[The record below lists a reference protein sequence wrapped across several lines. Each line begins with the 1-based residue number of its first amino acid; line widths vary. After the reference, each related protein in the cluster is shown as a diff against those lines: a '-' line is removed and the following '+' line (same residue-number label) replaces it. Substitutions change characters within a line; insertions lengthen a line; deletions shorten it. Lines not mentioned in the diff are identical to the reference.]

1 MGLKNKNSIRWRI
14 FLPIVLAMW
23 VIIGIL
29 IVFQYQHET
38 EYRKSYINQQLN
50 FINSRI
56 IAAYEQNDD
65 IKPFLNFISNY
76 LDNSVFDQLK
86 ISAYDA
92 NDQLLYAIGRPFKTP
107 GEATDAISDANGYI
121 RTNAENKV
129 YFYKVTK
136 SDDGNLIIHTAMPWT
151 ASISDALRVD
161 NTLLLTIFLFALIA
175 VTILAYFSTSFIVNN
190 IKILREFARNANNP
204 DFKIDESRLGHDE
217 LGDISRDILKLYQGR
232 VEANKRSEREHA
244 VAIHA
249 IEEKGRMQ
257 HQLTNN
263 INHELKTPVGVI
275 RGYLE
280 TVLTSEEMD
289 QETQRY
295 FLQRALDNVER
306 LCTLLNDVSTM
317 TRLENG
323 SGKISFT
330 EINMHDLV
338 YTIHN
343 DLNQAGALNNMDFDL
358 SMPLECTVYAN
369 ANLLTS
375 AISNLFKN
383 AAIHSRGTSIGM
395 SLVSE
400 SEKFYTFSFWDNGQG
415 VSEEHIPHLF
425 ERFYR
430 VDAGRSRKSG
440 GTGLGL
446 PIVKNTIDS
455 LGGAISVYNRS
466 KGGLEFLFTLKKAN

>member
-1 MGLKNKNSIRWRI
+1 M
-14 FLPIVLAMW
+14 
-23 VIIGIL
+23 
-29 IVFQYQHET
+29 
-38 EYRKSYINQQLN
+38 
-50 FINSRI
+50 
-56 IAAYEQNDD
+56 
-65 IKPFLNFISNY
+65 
-76 LDNSVFDQLK
+76 
-86 ISAYDA
+86 
-92 NDQLLYAIGRPFKTP
+92 
-107 GEATDAISDANGYI
+107 
-121 RTNAENKV
+121 
-129 YFYKVTK
+129 
-136 SDDGNLIIHTAMPWT
+136 
-151 ASISDALRVD
+151 
-161 NTLLLTIFLFALIA
+161 
-175 VTILAYFSTSFIVNN
+175 NN

-343 DLNQAGALNNMDFDL
+343 DLNQAGALNNMEFDL

-383 AAIHSRGTSIGM
+383 AAIHSRGTRIGM

>member
-1 MGLKNKNSIRWRI
+1 MGLKNSIRWRI
-14 FLPIVLAMW
+14 FLPVVLAMW
-23 VIIGIL
+23 VVVGIL
-29 IVFQYQHET
+29 IAFQYQHEI
-38 EYRKSYINQQLN
+38 EYRKSVINHQLN

-56 IAAYEQNDD
+56 IAAYERNDD
-65 IKPFLNFISNY
+65 IKPFLNFIRNY
-76 LDNSVFDQLK
+76 LDNSVFDQIK

-92 NDQLLYAIGRPFKTP
+92 DDQLLYAIGRPFKTP
-107 GEATDAISDANGYI
+107 NEAILNNTTQGAIQ
-121 RTNAENKV
+121 TNAENKV

-136 SDDGNLIIHTAMPWT
+136 SADGNVIIHTAMPWT

-161 NTLLLTIFLFALIA
+161 DTLLITILLLSLLA

-190 IKILREFARNANNP
+190 LKVLREFARNANNP
-204 DFKIDESRLGHDE
+204 DFKIDERRLGHDE
-217 LGDISRDILKLYQGR
+217 LGDISRDIIKLYESR
-232 VEANKRSEREHA
+232 VEANRRSEREHA

-249 IEEKGRMQ
+249 IEEKGRVQ

-280 TVLTSEEMD
+280 TVLSSEDMD
-289 QETQRY
+289 PQTQHY

-306 LCTLLNDVSTM
+306 LCSLLNDVSTM
-317 TRLENG
+317 TRLESG
-323 SGKISFT
+323 AGKINFT
-330 EINMHDLV
+330 EINIHDLV
-338 YTIHN
+338 YTVHN
-343 DLNQAGALNNMDFDL
+343 DLLQAGALGDL
-358 SMPLECTVYAN
+358 KFEINIPLECTVYAN

-375 AISNLFKN
+375 AINNLIKN
-383 AAIHSRGTSIGM
+383 AVLHSGGTKAGM
-395 SLVSE
+395 NLVSE
-400 SEKFYTFSFWDNGQG
+400 SAKFYTFSFWDNGKG
-415 VSEEHIPHLF
+415 VDEEHIPHLF

-466 KGGLEFLFTLKKAN
+466 KGGLEFLFTLKKVN